1 MSSFQDLIDLI
12 NQNIEENVNIYSQ
25 LDLSIKTFKIK
36 EKNNIKN
43 CFNLLCLMFILYF
56 KQQIAFKFNKILIIK
71 QI

>member
-12 NQNIEENVNIYSQ
+12 NQNIEETVNIYSQ

-43 CFNLLCLMFILYF
+43 CFNL
-56 KQQIAFKFNKILIIK
+56 
-71 QI
+71 